1 MLSFAMSS
9 KRCGSIGFP
18 ELECDCS
25 SDQPRRRNGTS
36 PRALGSLPKTTSSQ
50 VRTNDAFRH
59 QLLDVFDALI
69 APTFEFLKREAE
81 RAIGLI

>member
-1 MLSFAMSS
+1 ME
-9 KRCGSIGFP
+9 P
-18 ELECDCS
+18 
-25 SDQPRRRNGTS
+25 Q
-36 PRALGSLPKTTSSQ
+36 ALGSLPKTASGQ

-69 APTFEFLKREAE
+69 APTFEFLKREAG

>member
-1 MLSFAMSS
+1 MDLA
-9 KRCGSIGFP
+9 KGAWLPAKTACG
-18 ELECDCS
+18 
-25 SDQPRRRNGTS
+25 
-36 PRALGSLPKTTSSQ
+36 Q

-69 APTFEFLKREAE
+69 APTFEFLKREAG